1 MRIKL
6 FYAYFYIMKTRLNL
20 TIDEGLLKKVKA
32 YAYKHD
38 ESISSLVEEY
48 FETLV
53 KKTKRKSIIDL
64 IEELRKPKIDLPKDF
79 DFVKEYYKENAK
91 KYGF

>member
-1 MRIKL
+1 MRI
-6 FYAYFYIMKTRLNL
+6 FTCMKTRLNL
-20 TIDEGLLKKVKA
+20 TIDEDLLKKVKM
-32 YAYKHD
+32 YADKHD

-53 KKTKRKSIIDL
+53 KKPKKKSIIDL
-64 IEELRKPKIDLPKDF
+64 IEELPKPKIDFPKDF
-79 DFVKEYYKENAK
+79 DFVEEYYKENAK